1 MMVKEDEKALKTGKE
16 GMNVEPE
23 EKKTKVTGEEVE
35 SQKPIINKER
45 NIDLQLDLEK
55 ADRDSP
61 TVTVSRNK
69 PLQHVQKQQQQPNI
83 EKIGKKN
90 KRIPLLFPFWIE
102 NFCSLEI
109 LPIRLL
115 IQFFLLILSLPQLN
129 LVLCLCQCP

>member
-16 GMNVEPE
+16 NMNVEPE

-35 SQKPIINKER
+35 SQKPIVNR

-55 ADRDSP
+55 ADRDSA

-69 PLQHVQKQQQQPNI
+69 LLQHVQKQQQPNI

-90 KRIPLLFPFWIE
+90 CGFLFFFFFFFPFE
-102 NFCSLEI
+102 LRTFVLLKFC
-109 LPIRLL
+109 
-115 IQFFLLILSLPQLN
+115 QFGR
-129 LVLCLCQCP
+129 